1 MKSPLDKLETR
12 NPKLESNSK
21 FEVRSQGRFVIRI
34 SNLIRHSNFEFRISR
49 AAGFTLIEMI
59 TVLTIIIIVLAIA
72 IPVWNAL
79 MGGTNLA
86 AAQNQISAFLS
97 NARTDAIY
105 NRQTIGVFFFIDP
118 KTQQTAM
125 AEVQVQT
132 LYQQFEY
139 SGSGPGY
146 MSLFQPGTWTPGT
159 PPVYKA
165 STTAVN
171 GPINSIELVNNPD
184 PNTPGNYIFY
194 RDIVLLP
201 KGVGVALNN
210 NTYRYNNFTVT
221 NQYSPGVWNPPPNN
235 YPPLDRYL
243 RLGAIM
249 FNPDGTLA
257 NIPFG
262 IPFYECFTKQQ
273 STNNQYSENL
283 LCQRIQTFNSIS
295 NSDIASNVI
304 PPTSGSTPSVF
315 PLWSSVGLVV
325 YDHDAYLNQHAGPTT
340 VMNNS
345 TNPPAALTPFGDGSQ
360 FNDWDMNYV
369 LFNAANPGG
378 VYQSSAADKYLEE
391 SWIDQNG
398 TAFLVSP
405 NSGTLLKAK

>member
-1 MKSPLDKLETR
+1 
-12 NPKLESNSK
+12 
-21 FEVRSQGRFVIRI
+21 
-34 SNLIRHSNFEFRISR
+34 
-49 AAGFTLIEMI
+49 MI

-132 LYQQFEY
+132 LYQIPY
-139 SGSGPGY
+139 PGTGSTKTY
-146 MSLFQPGTWTPGT
+146 TSLFQPGTWTVGS
-159 PPVYKA
+159 PPMYAA

-171 GPINSIELVNNPD
+171 GPVNSIELVNNPD
-184 PNTPGNYIFY
+184 PNTAGNYVFY

-262 IPFYECFTKQQ
+262 IPFYECFTTQQ

-345 TNPPAALTPFGDGSQ
+345 TNPPTPTLIGDGAQCS
-360 FNDWDMNYV
+360 DIDMNCSLNGAV
-369 LFNAANPGG
+369 CPVIGMPF
-378 VYQSSAADKYLEE
+378 VADKYLEE

>member
-1 MKSPLDKLETR
+1 MT
-12 NPKLESNSK
+12 
-21 FEVRSQGRFVIRI
+21 
-34 SNLIRHSNFEFRISR
+34 RHSDFGFRIS
-49 AAGFTLIEMI
+49 AACRRGFTLIEMI

-118 KTQQTAM
+118 KTTQTAM

-132 LYQQFEY
+132 LWQIPY
-139 SGSGPGY
+139 PGTGGTRTY
-146 MSLFQPGTWTPGT
+146 TSLFQPGSWTAG
-159 PPVYKA
+159 PPPTYA
-165 STTAVN
+165 PSTAVN
-171 GPINSIELVNNPD
+171 GQVNSIELVNNPD

-210 NTYRYNNFTVT
+210 RTYAYNNY
-221 NQYSPGVWNPPPNN
+221 NSASPPQYSPGVWNPASFPL
-235 YPPLDRYL
+235 PLDRYL
-243 RLGAIM
+243 RLGVIM

-257 NIPFG
+257 NIPFA
-262 IPFYECFTKQQ
+262 IPLYEYFTSQQ
-273 STNNQYSENL
+273 YTNNQYSENL
-283 LCQRIQTFNSIS
+283 LCQRIGMF
-295 NSDIASNVI
+295 NSDIASNV
-304 PPTSGSTPSVF
+304 PPPAGSSNPSVF

-325 YDHDAYLNQHAGPTT
+325 YDHDAYLNQHATATT
-340 VMNNS
+340 LV
-345 TNPPAALTPFGDGSQ
+345 PGDGLQ
-360 FNDWDMNYV
+360 FTDWDMNYY
-369 LFNAANPGG
+369 LYTAAYPGG
-378 VYQSSAADKYLEE
+378 VPQPSAADKFIEE

-398 TAFLVSP
+398 TALLVSP
-405 NSGTLLKAK
+405 NSGSLLKGK